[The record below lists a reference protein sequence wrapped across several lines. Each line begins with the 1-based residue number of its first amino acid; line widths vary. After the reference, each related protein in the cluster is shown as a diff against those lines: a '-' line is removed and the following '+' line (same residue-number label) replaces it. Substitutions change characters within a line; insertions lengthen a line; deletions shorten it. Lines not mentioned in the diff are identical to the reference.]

1 MRFDSEPRL
10 VFLGGGGFFFFF
22 TFVRDRL
29 FRSFLTSLWLFSE
42 VQTAIFRFVSRI
54 YSLCM
59 LGSDYIAFFSLI
71 VDSDSSFE
79 IRLTDY
85 NRLIPHHVLT
95 CGLRIDSERQ
105 TYLHNPSFC
114 CQFRCNSHHEAA
126 YGSTLTLSVGCG
138 IVVFCNGFT
147 VVLSFRRDLATF
159 C

>member
-42 VQTAIFRFVSRI
+42 VQTAIFRYVSRI

-79 IRLTDY
+79 
-85 NRLIPHHVLT
+85 
-95 CGLRIDSERQ
+95 
-105 TYLHNPSFC
+105 NPIVDVFFIHLSDFFFIC
-114 CQFRCNSHHEAA
+114 ASKLVCNMIMFDFVWNFAK
-126 YGSTLTLSVGCG
+126 
-138 IVVFCNGFT
+138 
-147 VVLSFRRDLATF
+147 
-159 C
+159 